1 MIERSRSID
10 KEVPYEEVC
19 NTVVAGAW
27 AEHVGLG
34 HSDWDGLHQHLPG
47 HGPAVVLESVPHA
60 VSNSV
65 PKCVS
70 NTLPNP
76 EPLPGYLSAAQP

>member
-34 HSDWDGLHQHLPG
+34 YSDRDGLHQYLPG
-47 HGPAVVLESVPHA
+47 HGPAVVLESVPRA
-60 VSNSV
+60 ISNSM
-65 PKCVS
+65 PKSVS
-70 NTLPNP
+70 TPLPNP
-76 EPLPGYLSAAQP
+76 KPLPGYLPTTQP